1 MHYNLF
7 KSRSRAYLEEMN
19 NRAHEMP
26 DVYKAV
32 NAMQN
37 TPFKINIKV
46 YQVANTIFHNGSVV
60 GKLPSTENIPLPPKP
75 FDIATNEDARKR
87 WKRKASQIHQ
97 ENATL
102 KSKRLLIDKLIWV
115 ANEYQN

>member
-26 DVYKAV
+26 EVYQAV

-37 TPFKINIKV
+37 TSFKINIKI
-46 YQVANTIFHNGSVV
+46 YQVANSAFHNGSVV
-60 GKLPSTENIPLPPKP
+60 GRLPSTENIPLPPKP
-75 FDIATNEDARKR
+75 HDIAR
-87 WKRKASQIHQ
+87 
-97 ENATL
+97 
-102 KSKRLLIDKLIWV
+102 
-115 ANEYQN
+115 